1 MTYSI
6 NTIKYTARKVV
17 EINGVT
23 FKVRR
28 FNTDEQFKLSA
39 LQEQVNSNTSKMTTE
54 EAKKAYDAGIELF
67 FSLFDDKAK
76 AKQTLKDISMNDL
89 AEIYKDIMENA
100 SDDIG
105 E

>member
-17 EINGVT
+17 DINGT
-23 FKVRR
+23 IFKVRK
-28 FNTDEQFKLSA
+28 FTTDEQFKLSA
-39 LQEQVNSNTSKMTTE
+39 LQEQVNNSSKITTA

-67 FSLFDDKAK
+67 FNLFDNKEKAK
-76 AKQTLKDISMNDL
+76 EVLKDISMNDL
-89 AEIYKDIMENA
+89 AIIYQDIMENA
-100 SDDIG
+100 SDDI

>member
-17 EINGVT
+17 DINGT
-23 FKVRR
+23 IFKVRK
-28 FNTDEQFKLSA
+28 FTTDEQFKLSA
-39 LQEQVNSNTSKMTTE
+39 LQEQVNSNSSKITTA

-67 FSLFDDKAK
+67 FNLFDNKEKAK
-76 AKQTLKDISMNDL
+76 EVLKDISMNDL
-89 AEIYKDIMENA
+89 AIIYQDIMENA
-100 SDDIG
+100 SDDI